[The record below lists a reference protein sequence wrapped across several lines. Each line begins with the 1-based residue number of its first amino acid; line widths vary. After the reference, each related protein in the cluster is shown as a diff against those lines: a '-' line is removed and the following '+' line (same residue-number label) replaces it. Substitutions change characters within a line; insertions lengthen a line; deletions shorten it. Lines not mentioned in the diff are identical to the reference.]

1 MTNRAADATIKGYYY
16 QFDTSILKLLEL
28 TNNTDSITVE
38 GIEDIDI
45 NTATE
50 TSTIQ
55 CKYLSK
61 PKFINSAVRGPICLM
76 LDHFLN
82 PSTSYNLNYVLY
94 AHFEN
99 EIPGDEPTI
108 DLFKLKEILTYTEN
122 KVKKHYE
129 IEKGISDP
137 QLNAFL
143 ANFKLEFGKEFEIQQ
158 KEVIQKLKNKFSCT
172 DFEADTLYY
181 NNSLRIV
188 IDRAIKKSES
198 QRVITKLEFIEGID
212 CRKRLFNEWFIKLR
226 TKKEYLKIT
235 AQALRATRALD
246 PIRTKFIVIGNEILN
261 ANNSELPIEIFI
273 ENLISKYFK
282 PNSALRNSKPLTLV
296 LDCDTTILQVI
307 KRNLI
312 SKEIIFNDGCEE
324 IGFSSYVF
332 NRDPIINTTRNG
344 AKISKSSYSLKL
356 ITRNSLISNLAT
368 IRPPTVL
375 FNFSRD
381 DLPSDFIQGQ
391 HFGLK
396 YCEDLKD
403 IFKLLAP

>member
-1 MTNRAADATIKGYYY
+1 MTNRAAVATIKGYYY

-28 TNNTDSITVE
+28 INDSDSITVE

-61 PKFINSAVRGPICLM
+61 PKFINSAVREPICLM
-76 LDHFLN
+76 LDHFFN
-82 PSTSYNLNYVLY
+82 SSTTNNLNYVLY
-94 AHFEN
+94 THFGN
-99 EIPGDEPTI
+99 EIPGNEPTI
-108 DLFKLKEILTYTEN
+108 NLFKLKEILTYTEN

-143 ANFKLEFGKEFEIQQ
+143 ANFKLVFGKEFETQQ

-188 IDRAIKKSES
+188 IDRAIERNES

-212 CRKRLFNEWFIKLR
+212 CRKKLFNEWFIKLR

-273 ENLISKYFK
+273 ENLSSKYFK
-282 PNSALRNSKPLTLV
+282 PNSALRNAKPLTIV
-296 LDCDTTILQVI
+296 LDCDTTILHDI

-312 SKEIIFNDGCEE
+312 SKEIIYNDGFEE

-332 NRDPIINTTRNG
+332 NREPIINTTRNG
-344 AKISKSSYSLKL
+344 TKISKSSYSLKL

-368 IRPPTVL
+368 IQPPTVL

-381 DLPSDFIQGQ
+381 DLPSVFANSGVIDPLFRG
-391 HFGLK
+391 
-396 YCEDLKD
+396 Y
-403 IFKLLAP
+403 